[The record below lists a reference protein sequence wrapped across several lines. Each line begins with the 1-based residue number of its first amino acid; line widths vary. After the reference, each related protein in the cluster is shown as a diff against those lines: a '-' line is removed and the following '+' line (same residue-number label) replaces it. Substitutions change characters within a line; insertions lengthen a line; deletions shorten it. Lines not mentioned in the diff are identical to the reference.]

1 MNNLPF
7 LSDPRRLWPALVIAV
22 SLILVLLFIAGVLMV
37 VAIDHRVLPP
47 PAFAVRLAGYE
58 LVAPC
63 PPNLFCDES
72 TPFYAIWW
80 GQPKPTGGTRY
91 RQLFFVYLKPAR
103 HR

>member
-1 MNNLPF
+1 VNKLPF
-7 LSDPRRLWPALVIAV
+7 ISDPRRLLPAIVIAV
-22 SLILVLLFIAGVLMV
+22 SLMLVLLFIAGVLIV
-37 VAIDHRVLPP
+37 VAIDQRVLPP
-47 PAFAVRLAGYE
+47 PGFAVRLAGYE

-63 PPNLFCDES
+63 PPNLLCDES

-91 RQLFFVYLKPAR
+91 RQLFFAYLKSAR